1 VKVGHRQTPY
11 KQQSPSS
18 NGGALLFLAI
28 AFHRLQ
34 EKQIATGR
42 WGAGATRKFGLKHTM
57 LLIIWTHSIS
67 SIC

>member
-28 AFHRLQ
+28 AFQQLQ
-34 EKQIATGR
+34 ANP
-42 WGAGATRKFGLKHTM
+42 
-57 LLIIWTHSIS
+57 
-67 SIC
+67 